1 MCDMISLIAGS
12 GAADMKIAGFTLT
25 LCAILAGCVS
35 TPPPAPEPLKP
46 EVVGKVSSQEGKC
59 FFKDPAGKVF
69 IDNCPA

>member
-1 MCDMISLIAGS
+1 MSDMILGVAGIGATEMKTASLT
-12 GAADMKIAGFTLT
+12 FVV
-25 LCAILAGCVS
+25 CAILSGCVS
-35 TPPPAPEPLKP
+35 TGAPAPEPTKP